1 MEGLIA
7 EQSENRINSSNLSN
21 NLSNI
26 ENSNEWRLFN
36 NLEKIWTNEKF
47 CKELLSYD
55 ENTIDAVITK
65 IEKRVNKIL
74 NFK

>member
-55 ENTIDAVITK
+55 ENTIDSVITK